1 MSGGKFRVLTNGFDG
16 ESENTAGMA
25 SVGQLAPIYTAGQLK
40 LRSQMDAEMFVD
52 CIKHATQNEARAA
65 RSAGAIARSP
75 KDTAIIVKG
84 LIVDF
89 LQRHLVMTP
98 FGRAAELQMPY
109 TDQVDEAFLA
119 AEKLGERKLR
129 LAVGELMEHI
139 AAAAHA
145 SRPQQGR
152 NRFEE
157 SSKGWYPE
165 DTDGLLELVA
175 GKAHLI
181 HNEAQ
186 LLMLFRFQ
194 HAVRDERVSVASMTE
209 ALAQVLYDLERR
221 RMWEEERRDLRGLVA
236 DNGDGA
242 FGVRDVA
249 HMGKNLC
256 TGLQRDLK
264 RKRKAPSSAAA
275 LDDEEYRKRLE
286 DETGRRR
293 KQAAYYAEEPG
304 AAQPEAAAE
313 QATGPVPD
321 ARGIADA
328 VATLGES
335 TLVRYMHG
343 ALDNQCVVIVRF
355 LASLESVREQLIA
368 DGHPLSATFLQLF
381 GGYLEAWDLSGLT
394 AGVRAT
400 ANQYFHAVLLAALGT
415 DAHAVHVRHDSPSS
429 LDRSVLA
436 MTKQLMTDLA
446 TTVEVDALLAYKYPD
461 AVTKFK
467 HRTVL
472 TDLNESEFAVLMS
485 QLQGA
490 ANASNLPAAF
500 RRSDVVS
507 WLRQMPIEQLGF
519 EMPQRRG
526 TPYAT
531 VRDVPGSSWNS
542 GANVLSAEGVAP
554 ASRLN
559 TYAKI
564 AKLAR
569 QTGVD
574 TRSVR
579 GQNHKGK
586 GAERPT

>member
-1 MSGGKFRVLTNGFDG
+1 
-16 ESENTAGMA
+16 
-25 SVGQLAPIYTAGQLK
+25 
-40 LRSQMDAEMFVD
+40 
-52 CIKHATQNEARAA
+52 
-65 RSAGAIARSP
+65 
-75 KDTAIIVKG
+75 
-84 LIVDF
+84 
-89 LQRHLVMTP
+89 
-98 FGRAAELQMPY
+98 
-109 TDQVDEAFLA
+109 
-119 AEKLGERKLR
+119 
-129 LAVGELMEHI
+129 
-139 AAAAHA
+139 
-145 SRPQQGR
+145 
-152 NRFEE
+152 
-157 SSKGWYPE
+157 
-165 DTDGLLELVA
+165 
-175 GKAHLI
+175 
-181 HNEAQ
+181 
-186 LLMLFRFQ
+186 
-194 HAVRDERVSVASMTE
+194 
-209 ALAQVLYDLERR
+209 
-221 RMWEEERRDLRGLVA
+221 
-236 DNGDGA
+236 
-242 FGVRDVA
+242 
-249 HMGKNLC
+249 
-256 TGLQRDLK
+256 
-264 RKRKAPSSAAA
+264 
-275 LDDEEYRKRLE
+275 
-286 DETGRRR
+286 
-293 KQAAYYAEEPG
+293 
-304 AAQPEAAAE
+304 
-313 QATGPVPD
+313 VPD